1 MSYTILHVDSS
12 PTGDRSVSRKLTA
25 KAIAELTKQHPGA
38 AVIERD
44 LASDPLPHLNGLT
57 IGAFFTPPGNRNELL
72 SEAVRLSDQLVDE
85 VLAADAIV
93 IGAPMHNFGIP
104 SSLKAWIDHVVRAG
118 RTFQYTEKGPVGLV
132 PADKRVIVALARGGD
147 YSNERMKAFDH
158 QETYLRTVLGFIG
171 LTNTSFVRAEGV
183 AAGPDGAMRAIQ
195 SAEAQLAVAV
205 GEAA

>member
-12 PTGDRSVSRKLTA
+12 PAGERSVSRKVTA
-25 KAIAELTKQHPGA
+25 RALAELKKQHPGA

-44 LASDPLPHLNGLT
+44 LATQPLPHLDSLS
-57 IGAFFTPPGNRNELL
+57 IGAFFTPPANRNEAL
-72 SEAVRLSDQLVDE
+72 SEAVRLSDLLVDE

-118 RTFQYTEKGPVGLV
+118 RTFKYTENGPVGLV
-132 PADKRVIVALARGGD
+132 PANKKVIVALARGGV
-147 YSNERMKAFDH
+147 YSDERMKAFDY

-171 LTNTSFVRAEGV
+171 LTNISFVRAEGV
-183 AAGPDGAMRAIQ
+183 AAGPDGALRAMQ
-195 SAEAQLAVAV
+195 MAESQLADAV
-205 GEAA
+205 GVAA